1 MLQTL
6 FSKHVE
12 FRFSVAHRPAQG
24 IAVVELV
31 HNEPGASCCLMFAAL
46 QHAAYYSASPD
57 HHLEAIVDN
66 TWVDVTK
73 HVGNSLG
80 WSVPGI
86 YYDMAIYRGSSI
98 LSYKDCRYF
107 IIGRLIVLSL
117 NRTMLEMHSD
127 FLRLSAFCSC
137 PDIFLLLDSMNI
149 PVGSSIRITLH
160 YNPDYD
166 CHHIR
171 LAQNVLGCIHA

>member
-1 MLQTL
+1 M
-6 FSKHVE
+6 
-12 FRFSVAHRPAQG
+12 
-24 IAVVELV
+24 
-31 HNEPGASCCLMFAAL
+31 
-46 QHAAYYSASPD
+46 
-57 HHLEAIVDN
+57 
-66 TWVDVTK
+66 TK

-98 LSYKDCRYF
+98 LSYKDCCYF
-107 IIGRLIVLSL
+107 IGRLIVLSL

-137 PDIFLLLDSMNI
+137 ADIFLLLDSMNI

-171 LAQNVLGCIHA
+171 LAQNVLGCIHAWCNSLTRWCPSVHTVCPVPQVGGGSHRMVSDHVFGNSGCHGIIVWMFMLWRKQKKKRCHSCVCWA